1 MPLTYSVYY
10 DSTHIQAKWFAEALG
25 EGKGGRWRGWSIFK
39 NFSCFLITKSGF
51 FHQNQVCLIKKKS
64 KNKLI
69 AIYGRLKAED
79 LKRNSWVS
87 KNLILATFM
96 SKLTLQ
102 LSEVLL
108 HFIKDNTPFNFTYYM
123 IVYKNCMRY

>member
-1 MPLTYSVYY
+1 MVCWG
-10 DSTHIQAKWFAEALG
+10 I
-25 EGKGGRWRGWSIFK
+25 GGGGGGGGGVSLKTFPVSIKFNYK
-39 NFSCFLITKSGF
+39 IWLFPPKPSLFD
-51 FHQNQVCLIKKKS
+51 KKKS
-64 KNKLI
+64 ENKLI

-123 IVYKNCMRY
+123 IVYKNCMRC